1 MDDNSHDAMHQH
13 RHEADAYRRIEL
25 ITGIRRRR
33 RWTHE
38 EKAEIVSAS
47 LRPGVNISD
56 VARHYGV
63 NRGLLQTWRRAAARD
78 EMAFIPVRVMETTAG
93 LGTEPAAG
101 PGAGV
106 IELES
111 RGLRVRFSGPVDPA
125 ALRLVLA
132 HAGRRG

>member
-13 RHEADAYRRIEL
+13 RHEAASDRRIEL
-25 ITGIRRRR
+25 ITGVRRRR

-38 EKAEIVSAS
+38 EKTEIVAVS

-56 VARHYGV
+56 VARHHGV
-63 NRGLLQTWRRAAARD
+63 NRGLLQTWRRAAMRD
-78 EMAFIPVRVMETTAG
+78 DMDFVPVRVMETVTGA
-93 LGTEPAAG
+93 EPAAG
-101 PGAGV
+101 PGPGV

-125 ALRLVLA
+125 ALRLVLT
-132 HAGRRG
+132 HAGRRA

>member
-13 RHEADAYRRIEL
+13 RHGADAYRRIEL
-25 ITGIRRRR
+25 ITGVRRRR

-38 EKAEIVSAS
+38 EKSEIVAAS

-56 VARHYGV
+56 VARQYGV
-63 NRGLLQTWRRAAARD
+63 NRGLLQTWRRAAMRD
-78 EMAFIPVRVMETTAG
+78 GMDFIPVRVMEAVTD
-93 LGTEPAAG
+93 TEPAAG
-101 PGAGV
+101 PGPGV